1 MGEHTTMTLTMQ
13 EYDAQEEFLE
23 ELIDSLRSMKSCAR
37 DEELFESIE
46 DIMVEVKEK
55 MKELK
60 LTVCTE
66 RVCHM
71 LYEYGKRT

>member
-1 MGEHTTMTLTMQ
+1 MTLTMQ

-37 DEELFESIE
+37 DEELFESIQ

-55 MKELK
+55 MKELAE
-60 LTVCTE
+60 VHWTE
-66 RVCHM
+66 
-71 LYEYGKRT
+71 KRSYRI